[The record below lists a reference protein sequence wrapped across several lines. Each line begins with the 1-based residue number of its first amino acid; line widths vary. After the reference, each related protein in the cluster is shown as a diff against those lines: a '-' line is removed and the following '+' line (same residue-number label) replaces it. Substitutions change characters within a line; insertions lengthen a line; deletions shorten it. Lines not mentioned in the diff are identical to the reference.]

1 MRISK
6 IILDNFRGYKHEE
19 IDFNRFNC
27 IVGKNDVGKST
38 IFEAIKWFLD
48 SSQNNADCNFN
59 INQLQHEYDEPMDYY
74 DDAKCGP
81 YDDIGLIKGRK

>member
-6 IILDNFRGYKHEE
+6 IILDNFRGYKHVE

-38 IFEAIKWFLD
+38 IFEAIKWFFD
-48 SSQNNADCNFN
+48 KSQN
-59 INQLQHEYDEPMDYY
+59 
-74 DDAKCGP
+74 
-81 YDDIGLIKGRK
+81 DDIIFFDIKRLTRYQAFYEKRA